1 MHESK
6 FHNIKIYFT
15 LRIDISISEIYAWRA
30 KLVDGSLFCSDI
42 DAILDGG
49 NTGTMRNTRLAF
61 RVSLLVPAFLL
72 TSILQTAPIHAQ
84 SGLEQRIGHTDPTK
98 YKRSRS
104 HNSAGDMACEL
115 LVPPSALD
123 INLNFMHRCQI
134 MPGGGVGHH
143 FHNTT
148 EEMFIVFD
156 GEAEFTIDGRTSVLK
171 GTVGAPCRM
180 GHSHAIYNP
189 SDKPVE
195 FMNINVASI
204 KGHYD
209 AFNLDDPRVNVAKD
223 PIPTFM
229 TMHLDRKLLVPMEG
243 YRGGKGTVQYRRAL
257 SPDVFLT
264 DWAYVDH
271 LLIPAGA
278 SEGMHFHRGV
288 EEIYYVLSGDGAVS
302 IGDETASIHKGDAV
316 PIRYNEPHAF
326 LNNGSGDLE
335 LMIVGV
341 STQKGALD
349 TELGKMGR
357 PN

>member
-1 MHESK
+1 
-6 FHNIKIYFT
+6 
-15 LRIDISISEIYAWRA
+15 
-30 KLVDGSLFCSDI
+30 
-42 DAILDGG
+42 
-49 NTGTMRNTRLAF
+49 MRNVPLLLLAAF
-61 RVSLLVPAFLL
+61 AASTIVLPVPMN
-72 TSILQTAPIHAQ
+72 AQ
-84 SGLEQRIGHTDPTK
+84 AKLEQRIGHTDPSK
-98 YKRSRS
+98 YTRSRS

-143 FHNTT
+143 FHNST

-156 GEAEFTIDGRTSVLK
+156 GQAEFTIDGRTSVLS

-209 AFNLDDPRVNVAKD
+209 AFNLDDARVGVAKD
-223 PIPTFM
+223 PIPAFM
-229 TMHLDRKLLVPMEG
+229 TMHLDRKLLAPVAN
-243 YRGGKGTVQYRRAL
+243 YRGGTGTVQYRRAL
-257 SPDVFLT
+257 TPDVFLT
-264 DWAYVDH
+264 NWAYVDH

-288 EEIYYVLSGDGAVS
+288 EEIYYVLNGDGTVKV
-302 IGDETASIHKGDAV
+302 GDETATIHKGDAV
-316 PIRYNEPHAF
+316 PVRYNEPHSF
-326 LNNGSGDLE
+326 LASGSGDLE

-341 STQKGALD
+341 STQKNALD
-349 TELGKMGR
+349 TELGTSVR
-357 PN
+357 